1 MQKNFKD
8 LVLDRRTI
16 RQFLPDPVTD
26 EDICEIIST
35 ATHACNSGNEQHWQ
49 FIAIRSDDL
58 KTQIAEI
65 VRKKADQLLDE
76 VAIKRSGDRPSYN
89 PQDFYLQAPVVLA
102 VATAEGA
109 YQSKPD
115 LLMLEAEYSEME
127 IGNLRCRGDLQT
139 LGAVIQLILLAAW
152 EMGLGGCWMTGPLF
166 ARTKLEQLLGI
177 AGGDSLAALIPL
189 GRPASIPSARG
200 RKRVED
206 VLRFV

>member
-1 MQKNFKD
+1 MG
-8 LVLDRRTI
+8 RRTI
-16 RQFLPDPVTD
+16 RNFLPESVSDG
-26 EDICEIIST
+26 IIREILTT

-49 FIAIRSDDL
+49 FITIRSDDI
-58 KTQIAEI
+58 KKQIAEI
-65 VRKKADQLLDE
+65 VSKKAGQLLDE
-76 VAIKRSGDRPSYN
+76 VAIKRNGDRPSYN
-89 PQDFYLQAPVVLA
+89 PQEFYLQAPVVLA

-109 YQSKPD
+109 YLSKPD

-152 EMGLGGCWMTGPLF
+152 EKGLGGCWMTGPLF
-166 ARTKLEQLLGI
+166 ARKELEQLLGI
-177 AGGDSLAALIPL
+177 EGGDSLAALIPL
-189 GRPASIPSARG
+189 GRPVSIPAPRG